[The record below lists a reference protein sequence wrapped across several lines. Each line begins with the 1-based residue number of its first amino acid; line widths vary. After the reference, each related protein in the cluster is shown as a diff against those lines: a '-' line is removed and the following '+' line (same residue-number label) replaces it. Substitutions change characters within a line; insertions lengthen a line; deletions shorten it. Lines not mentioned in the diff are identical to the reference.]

1 MPEYR
6 VIVKR
11 SDFLEFRLKAKN
23 LGRANESTEI
33 GQYGKF
39 IGKLHPG
46 QPDEEVI
53 SIKMIK
59 EQDDA

>member
-11 SDFLEFRLKAKN
+11 SDLLEFRLKAKN
-23 LGRANESTEI
+23 IGRANDSVEI
-33 GQYGKF
+33 GEYGEF
-39 IGKLHPG
+39 VGELHPG